1 MYYAIVDAIKRRFA
15 DIAQVVER
23 YIGNVEVTGPT
34 PVISSFL
41 LPSKVLDFTRL
52 SGLFVTYD
60 AHYSAGTRKMPMFG
74 GE

>member
-1 MYYAIVDAIKRRFA
+1 MNFAIDIFFFIVYYAIVDAVSVRQDA

-41 LPSKVLDFTRL
+41 LPSKCLV
-52 SGLFVTYD
+52 Y
-60 AHYSAGTRKMPMFG
+60 KNFG
-74 GE
+74 GFFVEM